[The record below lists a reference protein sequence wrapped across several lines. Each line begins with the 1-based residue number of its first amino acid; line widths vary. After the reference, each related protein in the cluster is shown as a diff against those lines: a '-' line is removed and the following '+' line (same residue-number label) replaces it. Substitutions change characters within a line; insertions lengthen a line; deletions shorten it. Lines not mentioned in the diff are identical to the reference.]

1 MVECSNNSQ
10 AKSESEEEKIQTKGL
25 RKSNSINSM
34 FISTT
39 ICKPNVD
46 SMVRAVSTIIY
57 SQMIEDQQGERT
69 IVEDSDLFFFSEEK
83 YIKEKIDSFDPN
95 RIQLLR
101 ETPSV
106 GQILDFMK
114 ALYDCAKFSPE
125 CFIIALVYINRLIA
139 FTGLPLQPT
148 NWRPLVLVS
157 LLVAQK
163 VWDDK
168 YLSNLDFAFIYPFFS
183 SQEINVLEKKF
194 LELIQ
199 YNVAIKSTLYARYYF
214 ELRALFQD
222 NDQEFPY
229 NPLTN
234 GDAEKL
240 ELNS

>member
-1 MVECSNNSQ
+1 
-10 AKSESEEEKIQTKGL
+10 
-25 RKSNSINSM
+25 
-34 FISTT
+34 
-39 ICKPNVD
+39 
-46 SMVRAVSTIIY
+46 
-57 SQMIEDQQGERT
+57 
-69 IVEDSDLFFFSEEK
+69 
-83 YIKEKIDSFDPN
+83 
-95 RIQLLR
+95 
-101 ETPSV
+101 
-106 GQILDFMK
+106 MK

-125 CFIIALVYINRLIA
+125 CLIIALVYINRLIA

-214 ELRALFQD
+214 ELRALF
-222 NDQEFPY
+222 
-229 NPLTN
+229 
-234 GDAEKL
+234 
-240 ELNS
+240 